1 MVDHGN
7 RIERLG
13 QAEVEDFHRAIGTH
27 LHVLGLEIAMDDA
40 VLVRRGERVGNL
52 LRDVHRLVERH
63 RAIRDLLGE
72 GAAFNQLEDE
82 RLPVQRVLQ
91 AVDVP
96 DVGMV
101 Q

>member
-1 MVDHGN
+1 
-7 RIERLG
+7 
-13 QAEVEDFHRAIGTH
+13 
-27 LHVLGLEIAMDDA
+27 MDDA
-40 VLVRRGERVGNL
+40 VRVRRSERVGNL
-52 LRDVHRLVERH
+52 PRDVHRLVERH

-82 RLPVQRVLQ
+82 RLPVRRVLQ